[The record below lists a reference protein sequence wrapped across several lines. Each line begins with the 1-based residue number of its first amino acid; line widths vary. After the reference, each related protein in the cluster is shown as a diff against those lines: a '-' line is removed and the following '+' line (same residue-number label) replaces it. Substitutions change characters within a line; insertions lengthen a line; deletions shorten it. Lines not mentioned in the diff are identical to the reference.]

1 MKLEDQR
8 VIVTGA
14 SRGLGRALSEVL
26 AARGAEV
33 VMVAR
38 RDGPLEEAAAPLV
51 EQGYRVHTLAADVGE
66 RDAGARIAGAASAM
80 AGAIDV
86 VIHNASTLGPTPLS
100 ALADTRDEDFEQA
113 LAVNVLGPFR
123 LTRALAGAMV
133 QRGRGV
139 VVHVSSDAAVE
150 AYPSWGAYGAS
161 KAALDHLSRTW
172 AEELRGTGVR
182 VFSVDPGE
190 MDTAMHAAAIPD
202 ADRASLARPEAVAA
216 GIVRLIEDEASAPS
230 GSRVKVPS

>member
-1 MKLEDQR
+1 MRLEDQR

-14 SRGLGRALSEVL
+14 SRGLGKALAEVL

-38 RDGPLEEAAAPLV
+38 HAGALEEAAAPLV
-51 EQGYRVHTLAADVGE
+51 ERGYRVHTLAADVGDE
-66 RDAGARIAGAASAM
+66 DAGARIAGAASAM
-80 AGAIDV
+80 AGAIDI
-86 VIHNASTLGPTPLS
+86 VIHNASTLGPTPLQ
-100 ALADTRDEDFEQA
+100 ALADTRDEDFEAA

-139 VVHVSSDAAVE
+139 IVHVSSDAAAE

-172 AEELRGTGVR
+172 AEELRDTGVR
-182 VFSVDPGE
+182 VISVDPGE
-190 MDTAMHAAAIPD
+190 MDTAMHAAAMPD
-202 ADRASLARPEAVAA
+202 ADRASLARPEEVAE
-216 GIVRLIEDEASAPS
+216 GIVRMLEDESAPS
-230 GSRVKVPS
+230 GSRVKVPSW